1 MIVSR
6 RVVVIWLSN
15 KVGRGPG
22 IFQSRRSLTTLTISN
37 KGTSVNI
44 LIGYLGVH
52 GVMGHESLVGS
63 EMSVSLIILLKLI
76 ERKRVKVIIQD
87 HIVLCPE
94 VLRLW
99 RY

>member
-1 MIVSR
+1 M
-6 RVVVIWLSN
+6 IWLSN
-15 KVGRGPG
+15 EVGRGPG
-22 IFQSRRSLTTLTISN
+22 IFQSRSQRSLMTSMISN

-44 LIGYLGVH
+44 LICYLGVH
-52 GVMGHESLVGS
+52 GVTGHKSLVGS

-76 ERKRVKVIIQD
+76 ERKRVKVVIQD

-94 VLRLW
+94 VLRLQ